1 MLMEGYVATHKSEL
15 KVNRSCK
22 NVPNLQLFFRL
33 LLAKHWVIS
42 PHFFL
47 LRIGLSTLL
56 RWTLMCSSCT
66 ENSGVSLN
74 YHRLNSNPG
83 DDLTDVLECFHSDEF
98 NSFGYRSPNF
108 QRSLP
113 MLNR

>member
-42 PHFFL
+42 PD
-47 LRIGLSTLL
+47 
-56 RWTLMCSSCT
+56 WTLNIAEMA
-66 ENSGVSLN
+66 
-74 YHRLNSNPG
+74 
-83 DDLTDVLECFHSDEF
+83 TDVQFL
-98 NSFGYRSPNF
+98 Y
-108 QRSLP
+108 
-113 MLNR
+113 

>member
-42 PHFFL
+42 PD
-47 LRIGLSTLL
+47 
-56 RWTLMCSSCT
+56 WTLNTAEMA
-66 ENSGVSLN
+66 
-74 YHRLNSNPG
+74 
-83 DDLTDVLECFHSDEF
+83 TDVQFLYCEF
-98 NSFGYRSPNF
+98 PDC
-108 QRSLP
+108 L
-113 MLNR
+113 

>member
-42 PHFFL
+42 PDC
-47 LRIGLSTLL
+47 TLAL
-56 RWTLMCSSCT
+56 PRLPLMCSFCT
-66 ENSGVSLN
+66 ENSGVCSN
-74 YHRLNSNPG
+74 YRYWNSYPG
-83 DDLTDVLECFHSDEF
+83 ADVLECFH
-98 NSFGYRSPNF
+98 R
-108 QRSLP
+108 L
-113 MLNR
+113 

>member
-42 PHFFL
+42 PDL
-47 LRIGLSTLL
+47 TLL
-56 RWTLMCSSCT
+56 RWPLMCSSSCT
-66 ENSGVSLN
+66 ANSRIAFEL
-74 YHRLNSNPG
+74 
-83 DDLTDVLECFHSDEF
+83 
-98 NSFGYRSPNF
+98 
-108 QRSLP
+108 LP
-113 MLNR
+113 MTS

>member
-42 PHFFL
+42 PV
-47 LRIGLSTLL
+47 
-56 RWTLMCSSCT
+56 WTLDTSEMA
-66 ENSGVSLN
+66 
-74 YHRLNSNPG
+74 P
-83 DDLTDVLECFHSDEF
+83 DVQFL
-98 NSFGYRSPNF
+98 Y
-108 QRSLP
+108 
-113 MLNR
+113 